1 MPSSVMH
8 SFVDSPRHEESMA
21 PWSDVLQSIFDRHE
35 LRPYKPAAKGNQFAA
50 GGGRREDHIPL
61 LQRPRADS
69 YETRKT
75 NLKGI
80 KKVLLLGTSH
90 IVVCI
95 IVLTHIFIVCAS
107 TVWMCVIEFSNVN
120 EVA

>member
-1 MPSSVMH
+1 MH
-8 SFVDSPRHEESMA
+8 SFVDTPRHEESMA
-21 PWSDVLQSIFDRHE
+21 LWSDVLQSIFDRHE

-95 IVLTHIFIVCAS
+95 ITYSLCVRVLYG
-107 TVWMCVIEFSNVN
+107 CVLLNSLMLTK
-120 EVA
+120 